1 MTNDKGKARYYSNKS
16 KRIGMKY
23 IKRIDQYIIKKYLG
37 TFFLAILLI
46 ISISIVFDISENID
60 DFITKKAPLK
70 AIVLD
75 YYLNF
80 IPYYA
85 NLFSAL
91 FTFIAVIFFTSKMAY
106 NSEIIAILASGITY
120 NRLMRPYLI
129 ASGVIAIMSWS
140 LGNFVIPSATASRV
154 NFRNTYIS
162 NDFVNS
168 DKNIHRQLEPGMYVY
183 MQSYN
188 NKLDVGYRFA
198 IDQLDG
204 KRLVSKLIAESI
216 KWDRDKKKW
225 VIQNYYVR
233 DMHGPQEIIRTG
245 TAIDTT
251 LRMLP
256 ADFGQQNSKEE
267 TMDYWQI
274 KAYIKDLKLRGVDN
288 VARYEQERYKRT
300 AQPASAFILA
310 IIGVSLA
317 SRRMRGGMGIQLVI
331 GLLLSFSYIMF
342 MQVSTIFA
350 IKAGFN
356 ALFAVWLPNLVYA
369 VIAIRLYLWASK

>member
-1 MTNDKGKARYYSNKS
+1 MVT
-16 KRIGMKY
+16 KY

-37 TFFLAILLI
+37 TFFLAITLI
-46 ISISIVFDISENID
+46 ISISIIFDISENID
-60 DFITKKAPLK
+60 DFISKKAPLH
-70 AIVLD
+70 AIAFD

-80 IPYYA
+80 IPYFA

-106 NSEIIAILASGITY
+106 NSEIIAILASGISY
-120 NRLMRPYLI
+120 KRFMRPYMI
-129 ASGVIAIMSWS
+129 ASGIIAVMSWT
-140 LGNFVIPSATASRV
+140 LGNFVIPASTEARV
-154 NFRNTYIS
+154 NFRNTYIK
-162 NDFVNS
+162 NEYINS
-168 DKNIHRQLEPGMYVY
+168 DKNIHRQLEPGMFVY

-188 NKLDVGYRFA
+188 NKLDVGYRFS
-198 IDQLDG
+198 IEKFEDR
-204 KRLVSKLIAESI
+204 KLVSKLIAESI

-225 VIQNYYVR
+225 VIQNYYIR
-233 DMHGPQEIIRTG
+233 DMHKPEEIIKTG

-274 KAYIKDLKLRGVDN
+274 NSYIKDLKLRGVDN
-288 VARYEQERYKRT
+288 VARYEQEKYRRT
-300 AQPASAFILA
+300 AGPISTFILSV
-310 IIGVSLA
+310 IGVSLA
-317 SRRMRGGMGIQLVI
+317 SRRMRGGMGLHLGL

-350 IKAGFN
+350 VKVGFN
-356 ALFAVWLPNLVYA
+356 TLLAVWLPNLVYSL
-369 VIAIRLYLWASK
+369 IAIGLYRWASK

>member
-1 MTNDKGKARYYSNKS
+1 
-16 KRIGMKY
+16 MKY
-23 IKRIDQYIIKKYLG
+23 IKRIDKYIIKKYLG

-70 AIVLD
+70 AIVFD

-106 NSEIIAILASGITY
+106 NSEIIAILASGISY

-129 ASGVIAIMSWS
+129 ASGVIALMSWS
-140 LGNFVIPSATASRV
+140 LGNFIIPSATASRV

-183 MQSYN
+183 MQNYN

-198 IDQLDG
+198 IDQFEG
-204 KRLVSKLIAESI
+204 KKLVSKLMAESI

-225 VIQNYYVR
+225 VIQNYYIR
-233 DMHGPQEIIRTG
+233 DTRGPQEIIKTG
-245 TAIDTT
+245 AAIDTT
-251 LRMLP
+251 LRMSP

-267 TMDYWQI
+267 TMDFWQI

-310 IIGVSLA
+310 IIGVSLS
-317 SRRMRGGMGIQLVI
+317 SRRMRGGMGIQLVL
-331 GLLLSFSYIMF
+331 GLILSFSYIMF

-350 IKAGFN
+350 IKAGLN
-356 ALFAVWLPNLVYA
+356 PLFAVWLPNLVYTL
-369 VIAIRLYLWASK
+369 IAIRLYLWASK